1 MALDEIDRKIVT
13 QLQRD
18 SRTTLEELG
27 KITGYS
33 SMGVKK
39 RIDRLLKDKTIKV
52 TALLNVGSIGLC
64 AAIVLL
70 EMESASSMQNLL
82 ERFKDC
88 PRVVHI
94 FSTIGGYNLIALV
107 VADNQETLESISIE
121 KCSLRSGR
129 GIRRSEFYPIGNIH
143 FSPFLSIREDLTH
156 KQETITPCEVNCKPC
171 IRYKLNKCVA
181 CPATSYY
188 RGSL

>member
-1 MALDEIDRKIVT
+1 MDDIDKKIVK
-13 QLQRD
+13 QLQID
-18 SRTTLEELG
+18 GQTSLKEFA
-27 KITGYS
+27 KITGFS

-39 RIDRLLKDKTIKV
+39 RIDKLLRNKTVKI
-52 TALLNVGSIGLC
+52 TALLNADSLKLS
-64 AAIVLL
+64 AAVVLL
-70 EMESASSMQNLL
+70 EMESANSMENLL
-82 ERFKDC
+82 ERFKNC

-107 VADNQETLESISIE
+107 VAENQETLESISIE

-156 KQETITPCEVNCKPC
+156 KEETITPCEVNCKPC